1 MFKDEEEI
9 LKKKR
14 FLCSLCPPIKT
25 PQTDRRHRHERK
37 KQLDR
42 TKLELEGAEAK
53 LVAAVM
59 RMMTVMLIGGGGGA
73 GGAGPQPPPLI
84 TATGLN

>member
-1 MFKDEEEI
+1 MKQRFF
-9 LKKKR
+9 LKKV
-14 FLCSLCPPIKT
+14 SVQSVSTDKT